1 MDPGV
6 EGSNPF
12 THPILSCVPKGER
25 QAMEKEQ
32 VAEKIKSVT
41 KEGRISCRQA
51 LGIAR
56 DMDLSPKELGDLL
69 NEMKIKIISCQLGC
83 FP

>member
-1 MDPGV
+1 
-6 EGSNPF
+6 
-12 THPILSCVPKGER
+12 
-25 QAMEKEQ
+25 MEKEQ

-41 KEGRISCRQA
+41 KEGKISCSQA

-56 DMDLSPKELGDLL
+56 DMDLSPKEVGDLL
-69 NEMKIKIISCQLGC
+69 NEMKIKIRSCQLGC